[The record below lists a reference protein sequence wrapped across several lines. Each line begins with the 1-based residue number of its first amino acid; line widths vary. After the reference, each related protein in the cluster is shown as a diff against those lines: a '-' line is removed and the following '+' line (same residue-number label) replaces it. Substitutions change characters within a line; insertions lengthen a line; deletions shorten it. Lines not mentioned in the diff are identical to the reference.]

1 MPAATLLAAQ
11 VSTPHHRAALFKI
24 LEAERTPNVKAQLI
38 QSLIA
43 SARNAGF
50 GYQAMRLVA
59 HAARGMKPAPDL
71 SRFADTAAQIG
82 LASGNLELA
91 RSWAAL
97 QPGTSN
103 PWPSLIAIADPA
115 SQPSANDFTT
125 LEALAQRNRF
135 TPETLHRLVTV
146 LDALGYLVPIPLWDR
161 ANGSPQPVSG
171 YLPETGVLPA
181 LQAAS
186 VKKEFGHTVLLVM
199 KTLGP
204 DGPEGANL
212 IALGDS
218 IRALKRA
225 GLDADAKRMGV
236 EALLA
241 HWPLI
246 NPAPAAN

>member
-1 MPAATLLAAQ
+1 M
-11 VSTPHHRAALFKI
+11 
-24 LEAERTPNVKAQLI
+24 
-38 QSLIA
+38 
-43 SARNAGF
+43 
-50 GYQAMRLVA
+50 
-59 HAARGMKPAPDL
+59 
-71 SRFADTAAQIG
+71 
-82 LASGNLELA
+82 
-91 RSWAAL
+91 
-97 QPGTSN
+97 
-103 PWPSLIAIADPA
+103 
-115 SQPSANDFTT
+115 
-125 LEALAQRNRF
+125 
-135 TPETLHRLVTV
+135 TV

-161 ANGSPQPVSG
+161 ANRSPQPVSG

-218 IRALKRA
+218 IRALMRA
-225 GLDADAKRMGV
+225 GLDSDAKRMGV

-246 NPAPAAN
+246 NPGPAAN